1 MGIWLLPVMV
11 VVRPPIEPLQ
21 ESDGGELDEVLVS
34 GAVPREQHEMRI
46 RAGCFGRGALTLVAG
61 AGGEGRPAAAGG
73 AGLARPGLGGEMP
86 RPAQV
91 SVVGDRGR
99 GHAPRLGPG
108 EPVADPGCVR

>member
-46 RAGCFGRGALTLVAG
+46 RAGCFGRGALTLVAV
-61 AGGEGRPAAAGG
+61 APSEGRLRAPEGPG
-73 AGLARPGLGGEMP
+73 PARPG
-86 RPAQV
+86 
-91 SVVGDRGR
+91 GR
-99 GHAPRLGPG
+99 ESTRLKTRHSQNTHAAFSL
-108 EPVADPGCVR
+108 

>member
-46 RAGCFGRGALTLVAG
+46 RAGCFGRGALTLVAV
-61 AGGEGRPAAAGG
+61 AGGGGRPQAGGG
-73 AGLARPGLGGEMP
+73 AGLSRPRPGGGTP
-86 RPAQV
+86 PPPP
-91 SVVGDRGR
+91 GTRGGGSGR
-99 GHAPRLGPG
+99 LPSHAPGP
-108 EPVADPGCVR
+108 